1 MRELRRAMAKAAMRR
16 AGYSKINR
24 RMRNNQ
30 WRRILGLEPYFLI
43 SGRDIPGSYRGPKK
57 PQKGSYAHLL
67 AY

>member
-24 RMRNNQ
+24 RMRGNQ
-30 WRRILGLEPYFLI
+30 WRRILGLEPYFLT
-43 SGRDIPGSYRGPKK
+43 SGRDIPGNYHGPKK
-57 PQKGSYAHLL
+57 TKKGSYSHLL

>member
-1 MRELRRAMAKAAMRR
+1 MRKLYRSMAKAAMER

-30 WRRILGLEPYFLI
+30 WRRILGIRPVRLFD
-43 SGRDIPGSYRGPKK
+43 GRPIPENYHGPKK
-57 PQKGSYAHLL
+57 AKTGSYAHLL

>member
-1 MRELRRAMAKAAMRR
+1 MRELRRAMAKAAMQR

-30 WRRILGLEPYFLI
+30 WRRILGLEPYFLR
-43 SGRDIPGSYRGPKK
+43 SGRDIPGNYHGPKK
-57 PQKGSYAHLL
+57 PKKGSYSHLL